1 MYEEKFDVKKEE
13 EDPKSTSLDTTEE
26 TKEDIPSQWVEEED
40 KDGDDSMEEVS
51 ITKPAEE
58 ME

>member
-26 TKEDIPSQWVEEED
+26 TKEDIPSQ
-40 KDGDDSMEEVS
+40 
-51 ITKPAEE
+51 
-58 ME
+58 